1 MAPVGEGLWSS
12 REAEGM
18 DPRDRADA
26 QLSRARARGAYVVT
40 SDNATSPM
48 DSSNTQQIPR
58 SVVSEIDRSDDPDT
72 TTVLPSEMIEAASQH
87 LANEESTARLD
98 NGRAQN
104 RDPQTTPLPQPS
116 KPQPSKPQP
125 RPRPKPEQD
134 TPREGM
140 SSVSGIVPTATQPAP
155 AEGQSALS
163 RRLEGL

>member
-1 MAPVGEGLWSS
+1 
-12 REAEGM
+12 M

-72 TTVLPSEMIEAASQH
+72 TTVLPSELIEAASH
-87 LANEESTARLD
+87 LANEESTARLERPSQAR
-98 NGRAQN
+98 GQ
-104 RDPQTTPLPQPS
+104 QTAPLPQPT
-116 KPQPSKPQP
+116 KPQP
-125 RPRPKPEQD
+125 RPRPQAEQN
-134 TPREGM
+134 TPREGV
-140 SSVSGIVPTATQPAP
+140 SSVSGIVPTTTQDAP
-155 AEGQSALS
+155 ANGQSALS

>member
-72 TTVLPSEMIEAASQH
+72 TTVLPSEMIEAASH
-87 LANEESTARLD
+87 LANEESTSRLE
-98 NGRAQN
+98 NGRARN
-104 RDPQTTPLPQPS
+104 RDPQTTPLPQPA
-116 KPQPSKPQP
+116 KP
-125 RPRPKPEQD
+125 RPRPKAEQD
-134 TPREGM
+134 TPRDGM
-140 SSVSGIVPTATQPAP
+140 SSVSGIVPTSTQPAP
-155 AEGQSALS
+155 ADGQSALS

>member
-1 MAPVGEGLWSS
+1 
-12 REAEGM
+12 M

-72 TTVLPSEMIEAASQH
+72 TTVLPSEMIEAASHH
-87 LANEESTARLD
+87 LANEESTARLE
-98 NGRAQN
+98 RASQS
-104 RDPQTTPLPQPS
+104 RDAQTTPLPQPT
-116 KPQPSKPQP
+116 KPQP
-125 RPRPKPEQD
+125 RPRPAPGRD
-134 TPREGM
+134 GV
-140 SSVSGIVPTATQPAP
+140 SSVSGVVPTTTQPAP
-155 AEGQSALS
+155 ADGQSALS